1 MASNRFNQRPVPHRR
16 PSICHPPPVI
26 PYPPVPP
33 TKPRNLAGFA
43 RWTDLDPA
51 LEFKPDVHSYI
62 DLQLINPT
70 PTYEGSSP
78 KNRFHLVVRV
88 QLQTPP
94 DLFLVTLELWQL
106 GSLSESHPWSAVRV
120 TIPFDTGLLTDILIP
135 HQDYRLA
142 RFLE

>member
-16 PSICHPPPVI
+16 PSICNPPPVF
-26 PYPPVPP
+26 PFPPVPP

-51 LEFKPDVHSYI
+51 LPHRPDVHSYI
-62 DLQLINPT
+62 DLDLINPT
-70 PTYEGSSP
+70 PTYQGSTP
-78 KNRFHLVVRV
+78 PAQFRITAIV

-94 DLFLVTLELWQL
+94 DLFLVQIRCFDGGLYNEWH
-106 GSLSESHPWSAVRV
+106 SWSAVKV
-120 TIPFDTGLLTDILIP
+120 TVPFDTGLLTHTIIAHYDF
-135 HQDYRLA
+135 RLA